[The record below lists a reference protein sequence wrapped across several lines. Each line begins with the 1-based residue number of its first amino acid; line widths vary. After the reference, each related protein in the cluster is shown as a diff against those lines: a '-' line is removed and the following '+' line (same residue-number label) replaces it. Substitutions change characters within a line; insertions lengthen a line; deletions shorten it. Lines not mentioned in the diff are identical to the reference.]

1 MLYVLLCGAFFI
13 GSGVIWSNDV
23 NTYRQ
28 FPTVAV
34 NVIFSLL
41 AFIFYLWMAVD
52 RLVLLSYKNI
62 AFLQRF
68 HKYVVKMYN
77 SPYGQLPD
85 DCAVVCATI
94 ASCFYLLNFV
104 LVDRCGANIPVKDGL
119 NSACVSLDKP
129 PPEAFVLT
137 MVFIIILQITARGV
151 SRFALVGCWFLTF
164 VAINA
169 TLYLSHSTNGG
180 FAWISM
186 LLSCIMCVSYELE
199 RHSLSHFINTAK
211 TIEACETASRLQ
223 LRQVATEVS
232 IASDALVAKRAL
244 VSNVFIVILFLN
256 DNCAY

>member
-13 GSGVIWSNDV
+13 GSGDIWSNDA

-28 FPTVAV
+28 FPTITL
-34 NVIFSLL
+34 NIIFSLL

-85 DCAVVCATI
+85 DCAVVSATI

-151 SRFALVGCWFLTF
+151 SRIALVGSWFLTF

-180 FAWISM
+180 FAWINM

-211 TIEACETASRLQ
+211 AIEACETASRLQ

-232 IASDALVAKRAL
+232 KASDALVAKRAL
-244 VSNVFIVILFLN
+244 VSNVVIVILFLN

>member
-1 MLYVLLCGAFFI
+1 MLYVLVCGAFFI

-41 AFIFYLWMAVD
+41 AFVFYLWIAVD
-52 RLVLLSYKNI
+52 RLVLLSYKNNVV
-62 AFLQRF
+62 FMQRF

-85 DCAVVCATI
+85 DCAVVSATI

-151 SRFALVGCWFLTF
+151 SRVALVGSWFLTF

-180 FAWISM
+180 FAWINM

-199 RHSLSHFINTAK
+199 RHSLRQFINTAK

-223 LRQVATEVS
+223 LRLVALEVS
-232 IASDALVAKRAL
+232 IAAAALVAKRAL
-244 VSNVFIVILFLN
+244 VSNVVIDILF
-256 DNCAY
+256 